1 MMLGV
6 RLSKGW
12 VAFLIGVMVMLT
24 SCGGRQPS
32 PEPLPPPTPPVPTP
46 SPAPSTN
53 YISIEKVI
61 VTGIVDTEESFD
73 VSTYE
78 D

>member
-32 PEPLPPPTPPVPTP
+32 PEPLPPPTPPAPT
-46 SPAPSTN
+46 TN

-61 VTGIVDTEESFD
+61 VTEIVDTKENFD